1 MYKIM
6 RLQKLT
12 FQNIKRSIESQVF
25 LLYIY
30 IYIYIYILSLADNN
44 NNNNINCY

>member
-6 RLQKLT
+6 RLQKLI

-25 LLYIY
+25 LLYIC
-30 IYIYIYILSLADNN
+30 IYIYILSLADNN